1 MDVNPDMLSPNEPCR
16 SLTPHALPVQDRY
29 YAEKLEVDPS
39 DPQQIRRAA
48 IEFVRGIHW
57 VLAYYYRGVAS
68 WDWFFPYHFAPMCS
82 DLTATAEVPSQFEL
96 GEPFLPYWQLLA
108 VLPAGSKDLLPKPYQ
123 VGAWRL
129 PLGWGG
135 ESDHAAFRP

>member
-1 MDVNPDMLSPNEPCR
+1 M
-16 SLTPHALPVQDRY
+16 QDRY
-29 YAEKLEVDPS
+29 HAEKLEIDPA
-39 DPQQIRRAA
+39 DPQQVRKAA
-48 IEFVRGIHW
+48 AEFIRGIHW

-82 DLTATAEVPSQFEL
+82 DLTAIQEVSPHFQL

-123 VGAWRL
+123 VTSCF
-129 PLGWGG
+129 PLLSLQPRFCLTFKKLISSKFGVAYVLHMFV
-135 ESDHAAFRP
+135 EVPKRK